1 MFFGFGYF
9 GESQK
14 EQAFRLQA
22 EEQGGGTRARKGKS
36 RVSATTAMTTK
47 KGRTAR
53 KMTLNKKTAARRFFY
68 ARRDQRSLSSA
79 SSSTACACARISATG
94 EVSPARAA
102 GISSGVRRQ

>member
-22 EEQGGGTRARKGKS
+22 EEQGGGTPARKGKS

-47 KGRTAR
+47 KGHTAR
-53 KMTLNKKTAARRFFY
+53 KMTQNKKTAARRF
-68 ARRDQRSLSSA
+68 L
-79 SSSTACACARISATG
+79 
-94 EVSPARAA
+94 
-102 GISSGVRRQ
+102 